1 MKIKN
6 WLILAG
12 SMGLSILGVAG
23 VLIIKPPASLIAQ
36 EAPPPPKISA
46 SNQVVN
52 SKLVTANTKLS
63 FKLFSE
69 ILKKQPNENIFISPA
84 SASIGLA
91 MTYNGANGETQQSIA
106 KTLELQGMSLQ
117 EINQANA
124 ALKETLENPDPSVQF
139 SIANSLWTGE
149 GRPFK
154 AAFIQNMKGFYKAE
168 VKNLNFGDSS
178 TPSII
183 NNWAKQHTQGKINE
197 IIDEQEINQNTVFV
211 LVNAL
216 YFQGYWTEPFPKEAT
231 KNAPFTK
238 LDGTTKQHPMMF
250 QQMGEVQY
258 YRNEM
263 FRAISL
269 PYGGKRLSMYVFLP
283 HKEIGL
289 TNFYENLNAENWEK
303 WISQLNNSSK
313 KAYPEEL
320 YVGLPRFKLEYSIKL
335 NDTLK
340 ALGMDIAFTQDA
352 DFSAMTPQPISLTF
366 VKQKTVLDV
375 NEAGT
380 EAAAVT
386 AMGGTRSASE
396 PMIVNRP
403 FFFAIRDNQTGTIL
417 FMGSIV
423 DPM

>member
-6 WLILAG
+6 WLILAA
-12 SMGLSILGVAG
+12 SMGLSVLGVGG
-23 VLIIKPPASLIAQ
+23 VLSLKPPASLIAQ
-36 EAPPPPKISA
+36 EASSSPKTPA
-46 SNQVVN
+46 SNQMVN

-69 ILKKQPNENIFISPA
+69 IIKKQPNENIFISPA
-84 SASIGLA
+84 SAAIALA
-91 MTYNGANGETQQSIA
+91 MTYNGANGETKQSIA
-106 KTLELQGMSLQ
+106 KTLELQGMNLQ
-117 EINQANA
+117 EINQANSV
-124 ALKETLENPDPSVQF
+124 LKETLENPDPSIQL

-154 AAFIQNMKGFYKAE
+154 ADFLQKMKGFYQAE

-183 NNWAKQHTQGKINE
+183 NDWAKQHTQGKIKE
-197 IIDEQEINQNTVFV
+197 IVEQDEIDQNTVFV
-211 LVNAL
+211 LVNAI
-216 YFQGYWTEPFPKEAT
+216 YFRGNWAEPFPKEAT
-231 KNAPFTK
+231 KDSPFTK
-238 LDGTTKQHPMMF
+238 LDGTIKQHPMMF
-250 QQMGEVQY
+250 QQMNEVQY
-258 YRNEM
+258 YRNEI
-263 FRAISL
+263 FRAISI
-269 PYGGKRLSMYVFLP
+269 PYGGKRLSMYIFLP
-283 HKEIGL
+283 HKETSL
-289 TNFYENLNAENWEK
+289 QNLYENLNAENWEK
-303 WISQLNNSSK
+303 WLSQFHSYNK
-313 KAYPEEL
+313 RDATAEL
-320 YVGLPRFKLEYSIKL
+320 YVGIPRFKLEYSIKL

-340 ALGMDIAFTQDA
+340 ALGMEIAFSKSA
-352 DFSAMTPQPISLTF
+352 DFSAMTPQPVSLSF
-366 VKQKTVLDV
+366 VKQKTFLDV

-386 AMGGTRSASE
+386 AMGATRSASE

>member
-6 WLILAG
+6 WLILAA
-12 SMGLSILGVAG
+12 SMGLSVLGVAG
-23 VLIIKPPASLIAQ
+23 VLSIKPPASLIAE
-36 EAPPPPKISA
+36 EAPSPPNTAVSKQI
-46 SNQVVN
+46 VN

-84 SASIGLA
+84 SAAIALA
-91 MTYNGANGETQQSIA
+91 MTYNGANGETKQSIA

-117 EINQANA
+117 EINKANA
-124 ALKETLENPDPSVQF
+124 VLKETLENPDPSVQL
-139 SIANSLWTGE
+139 SMANSLWTGE

-154 AAFIQNMKGFYKAE
+154 AEFMQNMKGFYKAE
-168 VKNLNFGDSS
+168 VKNLDFGDSS

-183 NNWAKQHTQGKINE
+183 NDWAKQHTQGKINE
-197 IIDEQEINQNTVFV
+197 IVEEQEIDKNTVFV
-211 LVNAL
+211 LVNAI
-216 YFQGYWTEPFPKEAT
+216 YFLGNWTEPFPKEAT
-231 KNAPFTK
+231 KDHPFTK
-238 LDGTTKQHPMMF
+238 LDGTQKQHPMMF
-250 QQMGEVQY
+250 QQMSEVQY
-258 YRNEM
+258 YRNEI

-269 PYGGKRLSMYVFLP
+269 PYGGKRLSMYIFLP

-289 TNFYENLNAENWEK
+289 KNFYENLNSENWDK
-303 WISQLNNSSK
+303 WISQFTKYSK
-313 KAYPEEL
+313 RDVTEEL

-340 ALGMDIAFTQDA
+340 ALGMDIAFTKNA
-352 DFSAMTPQPISLTF
+352 DFSAMTSQPVSLSF
-366 VKQKTVLDV
+366 VKQKTFLDV

-380 EAAAVT
+380 AAAAVT
-386 AMGGTRSASE
+386 AMGSTRSASE